1 MRFKTTIQLVSD
13 AQDKSEALDLVEE
26 YLAGNIVSGVDMRCV
41 TKPLH
46 SKAKIAGM
54 AVILLAVVAG
64 IFAGSYIK
72 HPQNILRTIP
82 GVSAVQSPLKTS
94 NITHRSPEFK
104 KEWQDRQ
111 TKEALDQIRR

>member
-41 TKPLH
+41 TKPVYKSNIVCVAAISL
-46 SKAKIAGM
+46 AIVTG
-54 AVILLAVVAG
+54 ILV
-64 IFAGSYIK
+64 GSHIK
-72 HPQNILRTIP
+72 HPQNMIQTIP
-82 GVSAVQSPLKTS
+82 GTSAIQSPLKTS
-94 NITHRSPEFK
+94 DITHSKPEFK

-111 TKEALDQIRR
+111 TKEALDQISR